1 MPACTLA
8 LAGVSA
14 SFAAVPGV
22 TDSVAV
28 ALLSP
33 VVEAVM
39 VALPIVVGVKLD
51 FATPLVGDMGE
62 TGLNDPETPLAEKL
76 IGFVAVVTVLP

>member
-1 MPACTLA
+1 MLA

-33 VVEAVM
+33 VAEAVM
-39 VALPIVVGVKLD
+39 VALPTVVGVKLD
-51 FATPLVGDMGE
+51 FATPLVGDTGE
-62 TGLNDPETPLAEKL
+62 AGLNDPDTALAEKV
-76 IGFVAVVTVLP
+76 IGFVADVTVLP